1 MKKFVLTDI
10 SLSDDENRLN
20 LTFEKQCDFCMRF
33 KKIKITELDGLCTA
47 KSAIDEIS
55 NAYRSVIGEEA
66 SVDPA
71 NYICYNP
78 DSHTLIADTSGGE
91 YADCAV
97 KINYCPF
104 CGRKLE

>member
-1 MKKFVLTDI
+1 M
-10 SLSDDENRLN
+10 SE
-20 LTFEKQCDFCMRF
+20 QCDFCMRY
-33 KKIKITELDGLCTA
+33 KKIKIMELDGLYTVRTA
-47 KSAIDEIS
+47 IEAIA